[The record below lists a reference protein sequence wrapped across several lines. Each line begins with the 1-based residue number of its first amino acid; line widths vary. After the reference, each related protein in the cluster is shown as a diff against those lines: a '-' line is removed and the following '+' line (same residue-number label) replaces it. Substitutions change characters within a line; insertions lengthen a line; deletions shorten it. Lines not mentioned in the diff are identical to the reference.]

1 MDEEPLVRKGF
12 WMEDWRTPQLVK
24 VDKLIKV
31 PCAKKKGGYL
41 TILSHENYK
50 LKKQIIR
57 KLLDKRMMYYSAKE
71 GAFI

>member
-1 MDEEPLVRKGF
+1 MKNRSYAKDFEWKIEERHN
-12 WMEDWRTPQLVK
+12 LVK